1 MMSKWQV
8 QFVAGVVVLVFA
20 IGITFDGGKL
30 ESDWLQFYSYAVG
43 TAVVLLWLWD
53 KWVWHW
59 KVVQRWDVVP
69 RDIRGTWQG
78 TLTSR
83 WIDPETN
90 QTPPAKPA
98 FLVVRQS
105 ASDATIA
112 LITNESTSKSTL
124 ARLRRDAG
132 TSDLDY
138 LHDNR
143 PDNAIEV
150 RSRRHSG
157 STSLK
162 VIGNP
167 ATKLKG
173 YYWTD
178 RDSCGDL
185 EFVRRVSDR
194 AEDFEGAEAFFG

>member
-1 MMSKWQV
+1 MSR
-8 QFVAGVVVLVFA
+8 
-20 IGITFDGGKL
+20 
-30 ESDWLQFYSYAVG
+30 AVNASWFIPQR
-43 TAVVLLWLWD
+43 TYLL
-53 KWVWHW
+53 
-59 KVVQRWDVVP
+59 VVP
-69 RDIRGTWQG
+69 EDI
-78 TLTSR
+78 
-83 WIDPETN
+83 
-90 QTPPAKPA
+90 
-98 FLVVRQS
+98 
-105 ASDATIA
+105 DAPIA
-112 LITNESTSKSTL
+112 LHRGDVTTQHL
-124 ARLRRDAG
+124 
-132 TSDLDY
+132 Y
-138 LHDNR
+138 DNR